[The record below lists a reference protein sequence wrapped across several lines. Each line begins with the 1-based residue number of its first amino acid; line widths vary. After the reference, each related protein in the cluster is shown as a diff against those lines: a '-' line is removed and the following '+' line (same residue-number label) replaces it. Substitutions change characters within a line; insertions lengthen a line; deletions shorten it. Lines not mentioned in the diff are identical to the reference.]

1 MAPQRPSPPPDPE
14 EIALR
19 ALGFLAADDERL
31 ERFLGITGLGPDTIR
46 ESASQPGFLAAVLD
60 YLASDEAL
68 LLTFAANHRLDP
80 QAISHARQKIAGPGE
95 PPGPGAPL

>member
-1 MAPQRPSPPPDPE
+1 MALQRPSPVPDPE
-14 EIALR
+14 EIALQ
-19 ALGFLAADDERL
+19 ALGFLASDEERL
-31 ERFLGITGLGPDTIR
+31 ERFLGITGLTPGTIR

-80 QAISHARQKIAGPGE
+80 QVISNARQKLAGL
-95 PPGPGAPL
+95 GAPQ